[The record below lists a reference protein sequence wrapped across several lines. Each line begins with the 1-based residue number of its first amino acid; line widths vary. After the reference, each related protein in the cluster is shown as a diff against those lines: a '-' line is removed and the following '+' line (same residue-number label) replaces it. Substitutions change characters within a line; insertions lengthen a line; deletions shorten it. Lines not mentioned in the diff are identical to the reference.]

1 MKETFFEL
9 LAYLKNPVLEQ
20 DSNTDFKYRISR
32 FFHMLIFC
40 LAVGLLIAP
49 IFTLIEEFGWVN
61 MDDHAMEDM
70 MQQFSKP
77 MVFFFAVILAPFFEE
92 LFFRSPLTLFKNVK
106 HFKIAFYI
114 FAVLFGLIHITNFK
128 ITTNVLL
135 LTPILVAPQTILGG
149 ILGFIRV
156 KFGLIWSMAL
166 HGFYNGILML
176 IAFSAESF

>member
-1 MKETFFEL
+1 MKETFFDL
-9 LAYLKNPVLEQ
+9 IAYLKNPVLEQ
-20 DSNTDFKYRISR
+20 DSNTNFKYRITR
-32 FFHMLIFC
+32 FFQILMIC
-40 LAVGLLIAP
+40 LAVSLCITP
-49 IFTLIEEFGWVN
+49 IFSLIEELGWVDMN
-61 MDDHAMEDM
+61 DHAMEDI

-92 LFFRSPLTLFKNVK
+92 LFFRAPLPLFKNQK
-106 HFKIAFYI
+106 SFKIAFYI
-114 FAVLFGLIHITNFK
+114 FAVLFGLIHITNFN

-166 HGFYNGILML
+166 HGCYNGILML